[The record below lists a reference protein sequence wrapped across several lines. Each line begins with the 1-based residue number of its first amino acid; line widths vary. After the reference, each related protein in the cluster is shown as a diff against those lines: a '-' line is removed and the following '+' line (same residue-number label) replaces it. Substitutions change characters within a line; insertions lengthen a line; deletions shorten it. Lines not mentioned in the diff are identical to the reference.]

1 MLRSSLTIVLALAA
15 ALAAFAA
22 RSATAATVTRIE
34 TGRPGTAAFL
44 FHGQIVAG
52 DVKRMSAALAKLPPG
67 TAASVIL
74 ESPGGLVSEGLEL
87 GALFHSA
94 KVTTIVKGDGAI
106 CYSSCALA
114 FLGGRDAR
122 NGRPMRIKMSGGNLG
137 FHQFR
142 RTYDP
147 LKVYTRGDY
156 DAEVARAQQIT
167 GMVVSYL
174 KHIGE
179 DLSKLQLMLR
189 APSQSMNVISNAE
202 SLERG
207 FHVLEEASGRLIP
220 PGGSQSQRVSALN

>member
-1 MLRSSLTIVLALAA
+1 MPRSTFTLGLAVAAAFVALAA
-15 ALAAFAA
+15 
-22 RSATAATVTRIE
+22 RPTDAATVTRIE
-34 TGRPGTAAFL
+34 TGKPGTATFL
-44 FHGQIVAG
+44 FQGQIVAG
-52 DVKRMSAALAKLPPG
+52 DVDRMSAALRKVPQG
-67 TAASVIL
+67 TAVSVIL
-74 ESPGGLVSEGLEL
+74 ESPGGLVGEGLNL
-87 GALFHSA
+87 GALFHAA
-94 KVTTIVKGDGAI
+94 KVTTIVKGGGAI

-122 NGRPMRIKMSGGNLG
+122 TGHPMRVKMSGGNLG

-147 LKVYTRGDY
+147 LKVYTREDY
-156 DAEVARAQQIT
+156 DAEVARAQEIT

-189 APSQSMNVISNAE
+189 APSQSMYVISNAE

-207 FHVLEEASGRLIP
+207 FHVLDEATGRLIA
-220 PGGSQSQRVSALN
+220 PGSSQSRRVSALN